1 MRILVINLDRATERL
16 AFQQAQM
23 QALGLSFTR
32 LGAVDSGSLP
42 HDIDEAYWNG
52 WERPMRPAERAC
64 LISHRRAWQEI
75 AAGTE
80 PVLVLED
87 DAVLSNKLPALLAVL
102 KDRRDLDHVTLET
115 RGRKKLLAKRTVDGL
130 PLRRLYQD
138 RSGAAAYILWPAG
151 AAKLLAR
158 TAHHG
163 AIADAVICAAYELA
177 SFQADP
183 ALAVQL
189 DRCAHYGLRE
199 PVATRSSISQ
209 ELTNREKPALSFR
222 LRRIQAQLRMGLRQ
236 LGNLH
241 RAERREVSVR
251 SEDFAYLANLTLQT
265 TSPSGPGDAAP

>member
-32 LGAVDSGSLP
+32 LAAVDISSLP
-42 HDIDEAYWNG
+42 QDIDEAYWNG

-64 LISHRRAWQEI
+64 LISHRRAWEEI
-75 AAGTE
+75 AEGTE

-87 DAVLSNKLPALLAVL
+87 DAVLSDKLPALLGSL
-102 KDRRDLDHVTLET
+102 EDRRDLDHVTLET
-115 RGRKKLLAKRTVDGL
+115 RGRKKLLAKDDIGSL

-138 RSGAAAYILWPAG
+138 RSGAAAYILWPSG

-158 TAHHG
+158 SARHG

-189 DRCAHYGLRE
+189 DRCAHYGLPE
-199 PVATRSSISQ
+199 PITTRSSISDVSSK
-209 ELTNREKPALSFR
+209 REKPTLSFR
-222 LRRIQAQLRMGLRQ
+222 LRRIKAQLRMGLRQ
-236 LGNLH
+236 LGNII
-241 RAERREVSVR
+241 RAERRQVALR
-251 SEDFAYLANLTLQT
+251 REDFAYLEHFQGKWEPV
-265 TSPSGPGDAAP
+265 SHPEIR